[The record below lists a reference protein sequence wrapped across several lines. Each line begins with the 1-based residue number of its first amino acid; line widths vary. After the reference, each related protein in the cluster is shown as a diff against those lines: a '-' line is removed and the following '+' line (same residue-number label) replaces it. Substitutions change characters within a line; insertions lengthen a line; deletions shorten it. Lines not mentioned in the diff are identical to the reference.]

1 MNKAVPLALI
11 AVTLTQASCG
21 WLGIRDRSH
30 DYLLAEEMAPPVVPE
45 GLDGSALGE
54 IYPIPAVVNDTVAL
68 DQLDVPRPD
77 SAAFTTFEQS
87 VKIQSYED
95 RRWILVNLLPSE
107 IWPRLRSTL
116 LRNGIPA
123 ELADGERGVIESVWV
138 KFTDDEE
145 SSHRFRFT
153 VTPGIALDSTEV
165 SVLHQSVARGAEEG
179 AEWPQSSDIASR
191 EQALVQMIA
200 GELAN
205 TANYSSVSLLAQTIG
220 GKGRVELVLPEVAD
234 PYIVVQLN
242 FDRSWASLSY
252 SAQRGGFTIVDQNRA
267 GGVLLVDYAE
277 SDKAELGFWQRWFGG
292 DRDEVVSS
300 DYQVLLKAIGG
311 NVEVRIVAL
320 DGSSLPR
327 KEAERLL
334 TILRSNMS

>member
-30 DYLLAEEMAPPVVPE
+30 DYLLAEEMAPTVVPG
-45 GLDGSALGE
+45 GLDSVALGE
-54 IYPIPAVVNDTVAL
+54 IYPIPQVANDSVAL

-77 SAAFTTFEQS
+77 AAAFTTFEQS
-87 VKIQSYED
+87 VKIQSYEG
-95 RRWILVNLLPSE
+95 RRWILVNLLPGE

-116 LRNGIPA
+116 VRNGVPA

-138 KFTDDEE
+138 KFNDDEE

-165 SVLHQSVARGAEEG
+165 SVLHQTVARGAEEG
-179 AEWPQSSDIASR
+179 AQWPLVSDIASR

-205 TANYSSVSLLAQTIG
+205 SANYSSVSLLAQTIG
-220 GKGRVELVLPEVAD
+220 GKGRVELVTPEVAD

-252 SAQRGGFTIVDQNRA
+252 SARRGGFAIVDQNRA
-267 GGVLLVDYAE
+267 GGVLMVGFKE
-277 SDKAELGFWQRWFGG
+277 SENEQPGFWQRWFG
-292 DRDEVVSS
+292 DDSEVITS

-327 KEAERLL
+327 QEAERLL
-334 TILRSNMS
+334 KILRSNMS

>member
-1 MNKAVPLALI
+1 
-11 AVTLTQASCG
+11 
-21 WLGIRDRSH
+21 
-30 DYLLAEEMAPPVVPE
+30 
-45 GLDGSALGE
+45 
-54 IYPIPAVVNDTVAL
+54 
-68 DQLDVPRPD
+68 
-77 SAAFTTFEQS
+77 
-87 VKIQSYED
+87 
-95 RRWILVNLLPSE
+95 LVNLLPSE

-252 SAQRGGFTIVDQNRA
+252 SAQRGGFTIVDQNRSA
-267 GGVLLVDYAE
+267 GTLLVDFNDSE
-277 SDKAELGFWQRWFGG
+277 GEQRSFWQRWFGS
-292 DRDEVVSS
+292 DEQLLSS
-300 DYQVLLKAIGG
+300 DYQIVLKAVGG

-320 DGSSLPR
+320 DGSSLAR
-327 KEAERLL
+327 KEAQRLL
-334 TILRSNMS
+334 QILRGNMT